1 MCLLLMP
8 VLLNLNAVQKSS
20 KRIWWDLFSVHTMVS
35 VWIPFQL
42 NPVVENLK
50 RGCFN

>member
-1 MCLLLMP
+1 MS

-20 KRIWWDLFSVHTMVS
+20 KRKWRDLFSVHTMVP

-42 NPVVENLK
+42 NSVVKNLK
-50 RGCFN
+50 SGCFN